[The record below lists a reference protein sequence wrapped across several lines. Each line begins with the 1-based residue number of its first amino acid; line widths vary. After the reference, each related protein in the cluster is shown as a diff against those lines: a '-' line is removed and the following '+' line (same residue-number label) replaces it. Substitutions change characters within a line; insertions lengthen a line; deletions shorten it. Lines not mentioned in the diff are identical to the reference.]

1 MPIAIPLPIA
11 KGGTGQAATGTDAFS
26 AGTSN
31 TATGNTS
38 CAVGGYNF
46 SAGSFSNAFGYGC
59 YGGGTNTSAFGYFV
73 QSPVS
78 NTAEF
83 GYWPN
88 QSSRGGAIRTDSSG
102 MAALT
107 YNTSSTTLTDGGATA
122 GSEAAGTLPRGMC
135 AVRHDGNGQTFLDVN
150 DAGVVETKN
159 ISSVYGQATAGT
171 GTVTIGAAGT
181 YVQLTTAGTL
191 DSGNTS
197 NMALNSG
204 QITLQN
210 TSGYTR
216 KFLVNAYIGTYATNA
231 SKTTIGLQIGKNGT
245 PLTGSDARAFTDSDV
260 HPAGITTSFIVTL
273 DDDEYADIYVANHT
287 DTDELTVSFARITA
301 HSID

>member
-1 MPIAIPLPIA
+1 MPISIPLPIA

-38 CAVGGYNF
+38 SAVGGYNF

-102 MAALT
+102 TAALT
-107 YNTSSTTLTDGGATA
+107 YSTSSTTLTDGGATA
-122 GSEAAGTLPRGMC
+122 GSEAAGTLPRGMY
-135 AVRHDGNGQTFLDVN
+135 AMRHDGDGQTFMDVN
-150 DAGVVETKN
+150 DAGVIETKN
-159 ISSVYGQATAGT
+159 ITSIFGQAASGAGS
-171 GTVTIGAAGT
+171 VAIAVSGT
-181 YVQLTTAGTL
+181 YYKLTTAATL

-197 NMALNSG
+197 HMALNAG

-216 KFLVNAYIGTYATNA
+216 RFLVTAYINA
-231 SKTTIGLQIGKNGT
+231 SSNNQKTMIGLRIGKNGT
-245 PLTGSDARAFTDSDV
+245 SYADSEARSFSDDTS
-260 HPAGITTSFIVTL
+260 HPVGITTSYIVSMN
-273 DDDEYADIYVANHT
+273 DNEYADIYVSNHT
-287 DTDELTVSFARITA
+287 DTDTVTINSARILA